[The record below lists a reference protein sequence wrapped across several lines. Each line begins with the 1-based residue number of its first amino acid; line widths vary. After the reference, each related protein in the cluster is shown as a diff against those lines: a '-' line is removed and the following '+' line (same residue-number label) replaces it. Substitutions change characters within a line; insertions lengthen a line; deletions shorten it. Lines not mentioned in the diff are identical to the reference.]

1 MARYPTLTA
10 GAIAAVIVAA
20 TTSFIFARAQPGI
33 AESALPLPVPVTT
46 FKTQSSY
53 IRNSNFIGIIRAAN
67 DSALGFEVAGTINR
81 VNVREGD
88 SVAVGDVIAELDTD
102 RLQARRNVAQAEL
115 ARISAELEL
124 AQLRA
129 KRTADL
135 VNKGLASNDANDE
148 ARYGAQ
154 ALAAAKDALK
164 AQLASVELEISK
176 SVLHAPFTGI
186 VAERMAQQGTVV
198 NPGAP
203 VLRLILST
211 GREAHVGLP
220 IDQSRLLQ
228 IGDHYTLRLGE
239 QAFSAQLSAIRG
251 DVDPTTLTI
260 GAVFDLP
267 DDVVANAGE
276 TVLLSLAQTYESRG
290 GWLPLSALTEG
301 NRGLWNVLAIT
312 AGERG
317 FSTRRESVEVVE
329 TNGTRVFVRGTLVD
343 GDQIV
348 ASGVHK
354 LSSGLLVEPVAW
366 QGTNTLREGH

>member
-10 GAIAAVIVAA
+10 GALAASIVVA

-33 AESALPLPVPVTT
+33 AESALPLPVPVMT
-46 FKTQSSY
+46 FAMQDSY
-53 IRNSNFIGIIRAAN
+53 VRNSNFIGIIRAAN
-67 DSALGFEVAGTINR
+67 DSALGFEVAGTVNR
-81 VNVREGD
+81 VRVREGD
-88 SVAVGDVIAELDTD
+88 TVAIGDVIAELDTD
-102 RLQARRNVAQAEL
+102 RLQARRNAAQAEL

-135 VNKGLASNDANDE
+135 VNKGLASDDANDE

-154 ALAAAKDALK
+154 ALAATKDAIK

-176 SVLHAPFTGI
+176 SVLRAPYAGI
-186 VAERMAQQGTVV
+186 VAERMAQQGTVI
-198 NPGAP
+198 NPGTP

-211 GREAHVGLP
+211 GREAHIGLP
-220 IDQSRLLQ
+220 IDQSRLLKV
-228 IGDHYTLRLGE
+228 GDRYTLRLGE
-239 QAFSAQLSAIRG
+239 QTFSAQLSAIRG

-276 TVLLSLAQTYESRG
+276 TVMLSLAQIHQSRG
-290 GWLPLSALTEG
+290 GWLPLSALIEG
-301 NRGLWNVLAIT
+301 NRGLWNVLAVT
-312 AGERG
+312 ADERG

-329 TNGTRVFVRGTLVD
+329 TDGSRVFVRGTLVD
-343 GDQIV
+343 GDQII

-366 QGTNTLREGH
+366 SDKNRPHEGN